1 MSGCADLER
10 AGTSAL
16 ALGRVKTK
24 SDLVVVPSGRQIF
37 AFFCSPHDHRAQNF
51 GCGYTAWSFYT
62 ARAQEDKSSANYM
75 LPYCR
80 AAANNQS
87 PTLTID
93 AVLQGMCVG
102 IFDAI
107 DFMMSEYPPEEQE
120 YRSCPP
126 SDVILRQAV
135 QMVIAYIDARPE
147 RMNENFKKLAIEAI
161 HDAWPCGTN

>member
-1 MSGCADLER
+1 MRALALGTAIGLL

-16 ALGRVKTK
+16 AQQDDK
-24 SDLVVVPSGRQIF
+24 
-37 AFFCSPHDHRAQNF
+37 
-51 GCGYTAWSFYT
+51 YT
-62 ARAQEDKSSANYM
+62 ANYM

-80 AAANNQS
+80 AAVNNQA

-102 IFDAI
+102 IVDAI
-107 DFMMSEYPPEEQE
+107 DFIMSNYPPKEKE

-126 SDVILRQAV
+126 DVTLKESV
-135 QMVIAYIDARPE
+135 QVVIAYVDARPE